1 MDSEEQLHSLF
12 RERLASL
19 QCRLERC
26 VRAVSSLEARDV
38 RSLPGGGSTSTSHV
52 REQGTELLQAAQNS
66 LDRFL
71 QLCSAPAGESSTR
84 NEVLVLDPDDLKEP
98 PSSTPVSVGSAAC
111 DNGTSAGV
119 YELEDEL
126 SEAEWAESASVFSS
140 QMEQESIAMDPDDI
154 AESLG
159 SSDRPSAL
167 TVAYDGSSSGAVLAH
182 RGSVDRVGSGLT
194 EASSVNTCSLAR
206 TADAVSSEVPVSQPF
221 SSTSEHNY
229 ELNHR
234 VILTSSPVSSINTV
248 LTTDQRGMATEDQ
261 VVRVRVPSSESP
273 CTAAVLMND
282 EVDGGRVGA
291 LLLRG
296 DEVGRG
302 SHCAVQ
308 LGGKCGRR
316 KGRAVGLGGSSSA
329 GKEGRG
335 GGEGMKGLDESFA
348 EFDSL
353 MGEFESPDEF
363 LSQVF
368 LD

>member
-38 RSLPGGGSTSTSHV
+38 RSRPGGGSNSTSHV

-71 QLCSAPAGESSTR
+71 QLSSAPAGESSTR
-84 NEVLVLDPDDLKEP
+84 NEVLVL
-98 PSSTPVSVGSAAC
+98 
-111 DNGTSAGV
+111 
-119 YELEDEL
+119 
-126 SEAEWAESASVFSS
+126 ESASVFSS

-167 TVAYDGSSSGAVLAH
+167 TVACDGSSSGAVQAH
-182 RGSVDRVGSGLT
+182 RGSADRVGSGLT
-194 EASSVNTCSLAR
+194 EASSVDTCSLAR
-206 TADAVSSEVPVSQPF
+206 TADVSQPF

-248 LTTDQRGMATEDQ
+248 LTTDQRGMATEDR

-273 CTAAVLMND
+273 CIAAVPMND

-291 LLLRG
+291 LLLGG
-296 DEVGRG
+296 DEVGCG
-302 SHCAVQ
+302 GHCAGQ
-308 LGGKCGRR
+308 LGGQCGRR
-316 KGRAVGLGGSSSA
+316 KGREAGLGGSSSM

>member
-1 MDSEEQLHSLF
+1 MDSEEQLHSF
-12 RERLASL
+12 FPERLASL

-38 RSLPGGGSTSTSHV
+38 RSRPGSGSTSRSHV

-98 PSSTPVSVGSAAC
+98 PSSTHASVGSAAC

-140 QMEQESIAMDPDDI
+140 QMGQESIAMDPDDI

-159 SSDRPSAL
+159 SLDRPAL
-167 TVAYDGSSSGAVLAH
+167 TVACDGSSSGVVLAH
-182 RGSVDRVGSGLT
+182 RGSADRVGSGVP

-206 TADAVSSEVPVSQPF
+206 TADAVLSEAPVSQPF
-221 SSTSEHNY
+221 SSSSEHNNY

-234 VILTSSPVSSINTV
+234 VLLTSSPVSSMNTV
-248 LTTDQRGMATEDQ
+248 LNTDQQGMSTEDR

-273 CTAAVLMND
+273 CTAVPMNV

-291 LLLRG
+291 LLLGG

-302 SHCAVQ
+302 AGQ
-308 LGGKCGRR
+308 LGGQCGRR
-316 KGRAVGLGGSSSA
+316 KGREAGLGGSSSA

-335 GGEGMKGLDESFA
+335 GGEGMKSLDESFA
-348 EFDSL
+348 EFDNL